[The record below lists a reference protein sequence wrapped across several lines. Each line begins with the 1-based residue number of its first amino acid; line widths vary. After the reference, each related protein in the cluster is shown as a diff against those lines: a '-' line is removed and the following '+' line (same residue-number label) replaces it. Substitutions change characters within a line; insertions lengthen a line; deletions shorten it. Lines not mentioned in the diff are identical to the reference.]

1 MHHEILRRFKMLR
14 TKLFSRITIWIKIFR
29 ISRHRSFSLGCLR
42 GKLDMGFTYLTYTFS
57 AFFPTHGSQ
66 PQNNVLLK
74 LKFVTGISGITK
86 NCGFEWK
93 GSGLVS
99 SVWVLHAALFR
110 FYRRRE
116 SGGLPANLAFIVP
129 SFKESMTSCWTIWC
143 WPVDTVWI
151 EKNILKR
158 FP

>member
-1 MHHEILRRFKMLR
+1 MLAR
-14 TKLFSRITIWIKIFR
+14 ETRYGIHVFNLNIFC
-29 ISRHRSFSLGCLR
+29 I
-42 GKLDMGFTYLTYTFS
+42 
-57 AFFPTHGSQ
+57 FPTHGSQ

-99 SVWVLHAALFR
+99 SVRVLHAALFR

-116 SGGLPANLAFIVP
+116 SGVLPANLAFIVP

-143 WPVDTVWI
+143 WLVGTVWFKKAFWKDFLNSHDI
-151 EKNILKR
+151 HLHSGILR
-158 FP
+158 ESRLLCRVGLCRHEV